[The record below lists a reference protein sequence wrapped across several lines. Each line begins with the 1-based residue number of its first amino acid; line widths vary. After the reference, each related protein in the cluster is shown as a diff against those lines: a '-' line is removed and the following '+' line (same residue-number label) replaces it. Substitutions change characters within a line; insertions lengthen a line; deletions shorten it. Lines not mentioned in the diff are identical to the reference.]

1 MWTRTDPSLISRP
14 LVPPCLP
21 SSSHPFQ
28 LSPPYLASIASLEG
42 PISTFS
48 SFRFF
53 TSFCLPSRLPGLRL
67 PSFWSFLKLGISYL
81 SSLSLPHIPSL
92 FSVLIPFSCLP
103 SFSTYHSLLPA
114 VSLPLSFQSLFIH
127 PVLPFSSPKSPS
139 LPSFLSSPL
148 FSPPFPLHLLIIPR
162 TGTFLFRA
170 IDLLTN
176 QEWHIL
182 RNKCRTH
189 YLFVFVKKSM
199 TINC

>member
-81 SSLSLPHIPSL
+81 SSLSLPHIPFF
-92 FSVLIPFSCLP
+92 FSSYPFFLP
-103 SFSTYHSLLPA
+103 SFFQPLPLPHSCRFFASLLS
-114 VSLPLSFQSLFIH
+114 VTLH
-127 PVLPFSSPKSPS
+127 PSC
-139 LPSFLSSPL
+139 
-148 FSPPFPLHLLIIPR
+148 PPFLQSQI
-162 TGTFLFRA
+162 T
-170 IDLLTN
+170 
-176 QEWHIL
+176 
-182 RNKCRTH
+182 
-189 YLFVFVKKSM
+189 
-199 TINC
+199 